1 MMLMSRLK
9 TIRVFEYESVTY
21 RGKYERKGFTEDI
34 FKAFERYFQNNENT
48 PFFKMIPYGVRFTQ
62 YVGAI
67 QIGAF
72 TIEVL
77 PKAGRQENEKV
88 WHNVLL
94 DMLKTC
100 NLLTAKESGQANLR
114 LRSNSIL
121 DLYFELYIKELEKL
135 IHQGLIKKYR
145 KQEGQQKALKG
156 AIVFARHISK
166 NLVHKERFYTR
177 HSVYDKQHLLHQV
190 LFEALLIVKR
200 FSNSSYLADRMGR
213 VEMDFPEVNRLHVV
227 ANHFNK
233 IGKGRKVQPYA
244 KALNI
249 AKLLILNY
257 RPDISTGRNDLLAI
271 MFDMNVLWE
280 EYVFRKLK
288 KELGADW
295 NVRAQERTKFWEAK
309 IIKPD
314 IFLEHKQDENL
325 KYIID
330 TKWKVIDNKH
340 PADDDLKQMYV
351 YNHHWGTYQ
360 SMLLYPSTNDQHDR
374 RGKYTLPMFEQ
385 KHGCILGFVHV
396 VDEVGLRKDL
406 VRQIKEKLLITETEM
421 N

>member
-1 MMLMSRLK
+1 MTKLK
-9 TIRVFEYESVTY
+9 TIRVFEYESIKY
-21 RGKYERKGFTEDI
+21 KKGKYYKEGFTKDI
-34 FKAFERYFQNNENT
+34 FKAFERYFQSNENT

-77 PKAGRQENEKV
+77 PKAGRQGNEKV
-88 WHNVLL
+88 WHSVLL

-114 LRSNSIL
+114 LRANSIL

-156 AIVFARHISK
+156 SLIFSHNISK

-177 HSVYDKQHLLHQV
+177 HTVYDKNHRLHQI
-190 LFEALLIVKR
+190 LFEALKIVEH
-200 FSNSSYLADRMGR
+200 FSHSSYLADRIGR
-213 VEMDFPEVNRLHVV
+213 VEMDFPEVNRLNVES
-227 ANHFNK
+227 NHFKNIK
-233 IGKGRKVQPYA
+233 RDRKVKPYS
-244 KALNI
+244 KALDI

-280 EYVFRKLK
+280 EYVFRRMK
-288 KELGADW
+288 KELHSEW
-295 NVRAQERTKFWEAK
+295 NVKAQERTKFWESK
-309 IIKPD
+309 IVKPD
-314 IFLEHKQDENL
+314 LFIEHKVDQRL

-330 TKWKVIDNKH
+330 TKWKVIDNNH

-360 SMLLYPSTNDQHDR
+360 SILLYPRTHNQEDR
-374 RGKYTLPMFEQ
+374 EGMYTLSMQNEQ
-385 KHGCILGFVHV
+385 HGCMLGFVDV
-396 VDEVGLRKDL
+396 IDDYGLRSDL
-406 VRQIKEKLLITETEM
+406 VKQIKDKLLITKSEV